1 MEKLVLSKTAEYVKL
16 FYHIMCQLCHVIG
29 LLWFQM
35 FSFDFPKVVPSF
47 KFWTEMVNIMC
58 CLTFVSISR
67 RSSCFL
73 NTLIFRKHC
82 SEKSVSNMTWFS
94 ASHLTWNR
102 CHLRAVLLQF
112 FLVLLQFNM
121 SQLFLLFI
129 LHLFQHFIKWGALDS
144 ITASSIILKA
154 KSYQCWNLLSTSSLK
169 IFSSSCVFVI

>member
-1 MEKLVLSKTAEYVKL
+1 MEKLVLSAEYVKL
-16 FYHIMCQLCHVIG
+16 FYHIMCQLCHIIG

-47 KFWTEMVNIMC
+47 QFWTEMVTIMC

-67 RSSCFL
+67 RFSCFL

-94 ASHLTWNR
+94 ASHSTWNR
-102 CHLRAVLLQF
+102 CHSRAVLLQF

-121 SQLFLLFI
+121 SQLFMLFI
-129 LHLFQHFIKWGALDS
+129 LHLFQHLTKWGALDS

-154 KSYQCWNLLSTSSLK
+154 KSYQCWNLLSTSSL
-169 IFSSSCVFVI
+169 

>member
-67 RSSCFL
+67 RFSCFL

-94 ASHLTWNR
+94 ASHSTWNR
-102 CHLRAVLLQF
+102 CHSRAVLLQF

-154 KSYQCWNLLSTSSLK
+154 KWYQCWNLLSTSSL
-169 IFSSSCVFVI
+169 

>member
-16 FYHIMCQLCHVIG
+16 FYHIMCKLCHIIG
-29 LLWFQM
+29 LLW
-35 FSFDFPKVVPSF
+35 SPLISGEPFDFPKVVPSF
-47 KFWTEMVNIMC
+47 QFWTEMVTIMC

-67 RSSCFL
+67 RFSCFL

-94 ASHLTWNR
+94 TSHSTWNR
-102 CHLRAVLLQF
+102 CHSRPVLLQF

-121 SQLFLLFI
+121 SQLFLSFI
-129 LHLFQHFIKWGALDS
+129 LHLCQHFIKWGALDS

-154 KSYQCWNLLSTSSLK
+154 KSYQCWSLLSTSSL
-169 IFSSSCVFVI
+169 

>member
-1 MEKLVLSKTAEYVKL
+1 MEKLVLSAEYVKL
-16 FYHIMCQLCHVIG
+16 FYHIMCQLCHIIG

-67 RSSCFL
+67 RFSCFL

-94 ASHLTWNR
+94 ASHSTWNR
-102 CHLRAVLLQF
+102 CHSRAVLLQF

-154 KSYQCWNLLSTSSLK
+154 KSYQCWNLLSTSSL
-169 IFSSSCVFVI
+169 

>member
-1 MEKLVLSKTAEYVKL
+1 
-16 FYHIMCQLCHVIG
+16 MCQLCHVIG

-67 RSSCFL
+67 RFSCFL

-82 SEKSVSNMTWFS
+82 IQKSVSNMTWFS
-94 ASHLTWNR
+94 TSHSTWNR
-102 CHLRAVLLQF
+102 CHSRPVLLQF

-121 SQLFLLFI
+121 SQLFLSFI
-129 LHLFQHFIKWGALDS
+129 LHLCQHFIKWGALDS

-154 KSYQCWNLLSTSSLK
+154 KSYQCWSLLSTSSL
-169 IFSSSCVFVI
+169 